1 MKFLTAIFAIM
12 VMAVTSC
19 TFQQKITFNEDLSGN
34 VYYKID
40 ASGMKALAMDEE
52 GEEGEESESLFAD
65 EAFVESL
72 EELEALDGISNVKV
86 EEDEENGIYEFSY
99 DFINLET
106 LNSSMRA
113 ANILGDESGT
123 SDHTYFALKGKKLTY
138 KLPKPGPAEEG
149 EEDEMAGMEGM
160 EEMFKYE
167 MVMEFA
173 KPIKWVKA
181 KSSATLSED
190 KKTITWNTSLTD
202 ITKQEIDPTM
212 NIKL

>member
-1 MKFLTAIFAIM
+1 
-12 VMAVTSC
+12 
-19 TFQQKITFNEDLSGN
+19 
-34 VYYKID
+34 
-40 ASGMKALAMDEE
+40 
-52 GEEGEESESLFAD
+52 
-65 EAFVESL
+65 
-72 EELEALDGISNVKV
+72 
-86 EEDEENGIYEFSY
+86 
-99 DFINLET
+99 
-106 LNSSMRA
+106 
-113 ANILGDESGT
+113 
-123 SDHTYFALKGKKLTY
+123 
-138 KLPKPGPAEEG
+138 
-149 EEDEMAGMEGM
+149 MEGM